1 MGFIQ
6 PYPGSQI
13 YAHCIKKG
21 IIKDKLDFIKN
32 QLGLGQWLN
41 MTDKMTDK
49 EITELKEE
57 ILDSMSKYTRF
68 VRSLDIKRTG
78 NKIYS
83 VKAKCPFCGEISEY
97 GNCLIPNRWAYGFN
111 ITCRHCAMRFFVV
124 SFIQKLAYANY
135 SKVRIL
141 RDLYLRLKRKILKER
156 L

>member
-1 MGFIQ
+1 
-6 PYPGSQI
+6 
-13 YAHCIKKG
+13 
-21 IIKDKLDFIKN
+21 
-32 QLGLGQWLN
+32 
-41 MTDKMTDK
+41 MTDK